1 MKKHFIDKFFC
12 LIMAVA
18 VAFGIAGCNT
28 GKPGNT
34 QGATYTVTFDVQGHG
49 AAPKT
54 QVVDAGG
61 HAAAPKAPGPLK
73 ASIRKRAVRTSTI
86 LQPKR

>member
-1 MKKHFIDKFFC
+1 MKKHFIGKFFC

-18 VAFGIAGCNT
+18 VVFGIAGCNT
-28 GKPGNT
+28 DKPNNT

-49 AAPKT
+49 SAQAVTRPRRRLLPKT
-54 QVVDAGG
+54 A
-61 HAAAPKAPGPLK
+61 GPLK
-73 ASIRKRAVRTSTI
+73 AGIRKRAVRTSTI

>member
-1 MKKHFIDKFFC
+1 MKKHFIGKFFC

-18 VAFGIAGCNT
+18 VVFGIAGCNT
-28 GKPGNT
+28 DKPNNT
-34 QGATYTVTFDVQGHG
+34 QGVTYTVTFDVQGHA

-61 HAAAPKAPGPLK
+61 HAVAPKAPAESGWTFEGWYK
-73 ASIRKRAVRTSTI
+73 EAG
-86 LQPKR
+86 